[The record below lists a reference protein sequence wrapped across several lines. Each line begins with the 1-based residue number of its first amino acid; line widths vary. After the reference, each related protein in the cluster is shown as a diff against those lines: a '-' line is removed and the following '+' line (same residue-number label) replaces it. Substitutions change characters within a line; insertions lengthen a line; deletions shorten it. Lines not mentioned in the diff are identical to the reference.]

1 MQQIFRPHSQKFYR
15 TGEPCNFGPYHSL
28 TWRKVRASP
37 YAKAFGPAE
46 FQPPLISNF
55 LFFPSDYCPLPS
67 SIAME
72 GMSMKSRTLLY
83 VLAALTT
90 YVCLFVHVFGIRAQ
104 SRPVPPVAP
113 VHPSL
118 PAQPADAFVLQAAP
132 IELAL
137 PAVPA
142 IPAMPSMLASPAMPA
157 LPAMPAMPASPAAPA
172 MPAWESDSAPA
183 DWTRWDEK
191 GAQTCS
197 DLNVRLHDDQ
207 VPAMES
213 EEQILTKAQAP
224 VLRIKQMP
232 NGGAQVQGW
241 DKDTYSVT
249 ACKFAVGATTRQ
261 LLSQIKLS
269 VQGGEVS
276 VNGPSYNDSDDWTV
290 YLLVRT
296 PRGADVEVT
305 AHNGPMSFRGVDGKI
320 TARANNGPISL
331 KDCSGEADVSAQNGP
346 ISFSGNSG
354 KLRLHTQ
361 NGPITVALDS
371 GWNGSELVADA
382 VNGPLT
388 LRVPS
393 NFQSSFLVESN
404 GHSPISCRASICSDA
419 RKTWDDEHRRIEYGS
434 GSPVIRLSTEN
445 GPISVAD

>member
-1 MQQIFRPHSQKFYR
+1 
-15 TGEPCNFGPYHSL
+15 
-28 TWRKVRASP
+28 
-37 YAKAFGPAE
+37 
-46 FQPPLISNF
+46 
-55 LFFPSDYCPLPS
+55 
-67 SIAME
+67 
-72 GMSMKSRTLLY
+72 MKPRSVLY
-83 VLAALTT
+83 VLAALMT
-90 YVCLFVHVFGIRAQ
+90 YACLFVHVFGIRAQ
-104 SRPVPPVAP
+104 SRPMPPVAP
-113 VHPSL
+113 V
-118 PAQPADAFVLQAAP
+118 QPGDTIVIQAGP
-132 IELAL
+132 IEPAL

-142 IPAMPSMLASPAMPA
+142 MPATPSMPALPAVPA
-157 LPAMPAMPASPAAPA
+157 LPAMPAMPMLPAVPAVPDWGSEGAPGGWA
-172 MPAWESDSAPA
+172 H
-183 DWTRWDEK
+183 WDEK
-191 GAQTCS
+191 AAQTCS
-197 DLNVRLHDDQ
+197 DLHVRLRDDQ
-207 VPAMES
+207 VPAMDS

-241 DKDTYSVT
+241 DKETYSVT

-261 LLSQIKLS
+261 LLSQIKMS

-276 VNGPSYNDSDDWTV
+276 VSGPSYNDSDDWTV

-305 AHNGPMSFRGVDGKI
+305 AHNGPMSFHGVDGKI
-320 TARANNGPISL
+320 TARATNGPISM
-331 KDCSGEADVSAQNGP
+331 KNCSGEADVSAQNGP

-404 GHSPISCRASICSDA
+404 GHSPISCRASICSGA